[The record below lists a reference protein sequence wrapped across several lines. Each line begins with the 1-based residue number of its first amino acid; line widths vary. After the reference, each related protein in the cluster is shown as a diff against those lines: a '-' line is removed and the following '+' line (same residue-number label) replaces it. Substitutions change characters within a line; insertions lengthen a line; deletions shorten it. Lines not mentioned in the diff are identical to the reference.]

1 MDLRLKLKGVS
12 PERVILAWGELIEEE
27 GRDINYSFAF
37 VYNGLIASSFCSL
50 AGAAADIELMV
61 KKMPDVD
68 KVVSWVGEAYVEK
81 EGV

>member
-37 VYNGLIASSFCSL
+37 VYNGLIANSYCNL
-50 AGAAADIELMV
+50 AGAAEDIELMV
-61 KKMPDVD
+61 GKMADVE
-68 KVVSWVGEAYVEK
+68 KVVYVVGEAYVEK